1 MGKEKEHLEQ
11 KNRADYNNKE
21 NQYNRKHE
29 LSKEEIE
36 AMREN
41 DKEENN
47 S

>member
-1 MGKEKEHLEQ
+1 MSKEKEHLEQ
-11 KNRADYNNKE
+11 KNRADYHYKE

-29 LSKEEIE
+29 LSEDEMD

>member
-1 MGKEKEHLEQ
+1 MSKEKEHLEQ
-11 KNRADYNNKE
+11 QNRADYNNKE

-29 LSKEEIE
+29 LSEEEIE